1 MKLKIKGEDIELLY
15 LYRTILFFE
24 DIAGHNLDFANM
36 TQKDIMNLFYANV
49 YATLQKM
56 KKETIT
62 MLELLDIID
71 DNGGERCVLQFASW
85 FIENY
90 KKELEILND
99 INVEDKP
106 VKKTKEKVK
115 AKN

>member
-24 DIAGHNLDFANM
+24 DLAGHNLDFANM
-36 TQKDIMNLFYANV
+36 TQKDIANLFYANV
-49 YATLQKM
+49 CATLQKM
-56 KKETIT
+56 KKDVIT
-62 MLELLDIID
+62 MLDLLDIID

-85 FIENY
+85 YIENY

-99 INVEDKP
+99 INVDDKP
-106 VKKTKEKVK
+106 VKKTKETEKVK
-115 AKN
+115 N

>member
-15 LYRTILFFE
+15 LYRTVLFFE
-24 DIAGHNLDFANM
+24 DIAGHNLDYGNM
-36 TQKDIMNLFYANV
+36 TQKDVMNLFYANV

-62 MLELLDIID
+62 MIEFLDIID

-85 FIENY
+85 YIENY
-90 KKELEILND
+90 KKDLETLTD
-99 INVEDKP
+99 INVDDKP
-106 VKKTKEKVK
+106 VKKTKEKEKVK
-115 AKN
+115 N